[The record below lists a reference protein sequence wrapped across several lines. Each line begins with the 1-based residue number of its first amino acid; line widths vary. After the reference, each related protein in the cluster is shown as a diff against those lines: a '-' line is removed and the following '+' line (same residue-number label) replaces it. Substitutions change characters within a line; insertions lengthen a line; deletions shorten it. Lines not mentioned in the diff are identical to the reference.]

1 MEIPLEVLLFL
12 RIVLTV
18 LGFVFI
24 IKDEGKNFSFQLW
37 EELSKNFDGYCLES
51 VECFWQDD
59 NFSYVKPANP

>member
-51 VECFWQDD
+51 VVHFQ
-59 NFSYVKPANP
+59 